1 VTWVTQ
7 HVSLQ
12 KFDLAFIHGIDTLH
26 IINKAQE

>member
-12 KFDLAFIHGIDTLH
+12 NFDLDFTCGIDTLH